1 MGRAQSRPIP
11 DNQPSKATSHAAC
24 ISNYTRRRGAS
35 RRLPVLSTGRADPW
49 RWQPVSVGYAAAAA
63 HLIELGL
70 IPAPNVDALR
80 AMWRVGGYHR
90 QTAEVIAERWGMT
103 A

>member
-1 MGRAQSRPIP
+1 M
-11 DNQPSKATSHAAC
+11 
-24 ISNYTRRRGAS
+24 
-35 RRLPVLSTGRADPW
+35 
-49 RWQPVSVGYAAAAA
+49 YAAAAA
-63 HLIELGL
+63 HLIGLGL
-70 IPAPNVDALR
+70 TPAPNVDALR